1 MSGRKTTSPA
11 GSPSVTQSNFDLEF
25 MNNANQTAQKFLQQ
39 SAAMYHNSILSGW
52 ESLYQRKR
60 QKLFLALR
68 PYHVSG
74 HGLELGSADGIMT
87 EKLLPDFETLTVVDG
102 SQIFLDQIR
111 TRITSP
117 KLRLVHGLF
126 ETFQPEQKYSTIFMT
141 HIIEHLE
148 DPVGVL
154 KKARGW
160 LAPGGRILIA
170 VPNAKSLH
178 RYIGVKLGMLER
190 IDAFNEQDVALGH
203 KRVYAPEML
212 RAHVGEA
219 GLNIIKF
226 GGLMVK
232 PLSNRQIEKQWSED
246 LIEAFF
252 ALSEDM
258 PELCSEIYVV
268 TTA

>member
-1 MSGRKTTSPA
+1 
-11 GSPSVTQSNFDLEF
+11 
-25 MNNANQTAQKFLQQ
+25 MNNSNQSAEEFLQQ
-39 SAAMYHNSILSGW
+39 SAAVYHNSILSGW
-52 ESLYQRKR
+52 ENLYQLKR
-60 QKLFLALR
+60 QKLFLTLR
-68 PYHVSG
+68 PHHVPG

-102 SQIFLDQIR
+102 SQTFLDQIR
-111 TRITSP
+111 ARITSP
-117 KLRLVHGLF
+117 KLKLVHSLF
-126 ETFQPEQKYSTIFMT
+126 ETFQPERKYSTIFMT
-141 HIIEHLE
+141 HIIEHLD

-154 KKARGW
+154 RKARGW

-190 IDAFNEQDVALGH
+190 TDAFNEQDVALGH
-203 KRVYAPEML
+203 KRVYTPEML
-212 RAHVGEA
+212 RAHVLEA
-219 GLNIIKF
+219 GLTTIKI

-258 PELCSEIYVV
+258 PDLCSEIYVV
-268 TTA
+268 ASV